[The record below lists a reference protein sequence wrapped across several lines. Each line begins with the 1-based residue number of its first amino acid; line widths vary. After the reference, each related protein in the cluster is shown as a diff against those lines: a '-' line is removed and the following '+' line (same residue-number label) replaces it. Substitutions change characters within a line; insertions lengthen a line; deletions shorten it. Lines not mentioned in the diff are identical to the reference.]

1 MIKAKLIDALG
12 RLMFLAVALAALW
25 FWGNYQLSK
34 RVKAECELKASQCKI
49 EVMEQ
54 KQAEV
59 KNVEVKKSVIYSK
72 PNAGRNSLLN
82 KMRAGQL

>member
-34 RVKAECELKASQCKI
+34 RVKAECELKSSQHKI

-54 KQAEV
+54 KREEV

-72 PNAGRNSLLN
+72 PNADRNSLLN